1 MPDPRAPANLGPF
14 PAQHIAVTVD
24 ALIFT
29 VAEGG
34 LRIALIRRGIE
45 PRKGWWALPGGF
57 VLPGESLDDAALRE
71 VREEAGVRDVYLEQ
85 LHAFGAPGRD
95 PRGRVVTVA
104 YFALVPAAHIQLSAS
119 TDAEEARWFPLDAL
133 PPLAFDHAEIVRIG
147 VERLRARLETSCIA
161 YALLPERFRL
171 SELQQ
176 VHEAIQGRPMDK
188 RNFRKHVLSLGL
200 LEPTEAVDSSGA
212 HRPAR
217 LYRFRE
223 RHASLRSL
231 ARRPEEQP

>member
-1 MPDPRAPANLGPF
+1 VEKAGPF
-14 PAQHIAVTVD
+14 PVQHVAVTVD

-29 VAEGG
+29 VSEGR

-45 PRKGWWALPGGF
+45 PQKGWWAIPGGF
-57 VLPGESLDDAALRE
+57 VLPGESLEDAALRE

-85 LHAFGAPGRD
+85 LYTFGAPDRD

-104 YFALVPAAHIQLSAS
+104 YFALVPPTGIHLAAS
-119 TDAEEARWFPLDAL
+119 TDAAEASWFALDEL
-133 PPLAFDHAEIVRIG
+133 PPLAFDHADIVRAG
-147 VERLRARLETSCIA
+147 VQRLRAKLDYSSIA
-161 YALLPERFRL
+161 YALVPDRFRL

-176 VHEAIQGRPMDK
+176 VYEAILGRPLDK

-200 LEPTEAVDSSGA
+200 LEPTEAVEATGP

-217 LYRFRE
+217 LYSFRQ
-223 RHASLRSL
+223 RRMITFDSV
-231 ARRPEEQP
+231 ARTQEP